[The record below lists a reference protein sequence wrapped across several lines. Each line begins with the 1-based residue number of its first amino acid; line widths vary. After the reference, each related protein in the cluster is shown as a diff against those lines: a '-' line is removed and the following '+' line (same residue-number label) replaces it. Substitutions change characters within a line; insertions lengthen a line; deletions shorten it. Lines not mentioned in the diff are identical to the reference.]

1 MRGRWGWGS
10 GRCWLL
16 GEEGFDGFEDDGVGG
31 VEEGALVKEGFG
43 DLVVGE
49 VEVVVAFEEKAG
61 VADGAV
67 DELEV
72 VGGDVGHEVVLVAAK
87 AAHDQG
93 GVGVE
98 EEFEEEVAAE
108 FVHPGGEGEVVGVV
122 AEGPSEGVV
131 V

>member
-1 MRGRWGWGS
+1 M
-10 GRCWLL
+10 
-16 GEEGFDGFEDDGVGG
+16 EEDP
-31 VEEGALVKEGFG
+31 G

-49 VEVVVAFEEKAG
+49 VEVVVAFEEEAG

-72 VGGDVGHEVVLVAAK
+72 VGGDVGHEVVLVAAE

-98 EEFEEEVAAE
+98 EEFEEEMAAE
-108 FVHPGGEGEVVGVV
+108 FVHPGREGEVVGVV
-122 AEGPSEGVV
+122 AEGPGESVV

>member
-1 MRGRWGWGS
+1 MGKRVANPLS
-10 GRCWLL
+10 LF
-16 GEEGFDGFEDDGVGG
+16 GEEGLDGFEDDGVGG
-31 VEEGALVKEGFG
+31 VEEGALVEEGLG

-49 VEVVVAFEEKAG
+49 VEVVVAFEEQAG

-67 DELEV
+67 GEFEV

-98 EEFEEEVAAE
+98 EEFEKEVAAE
-108 FVHPGGEGEVVGVV
+108 FIHPGGEGEVVGVV
-122 AEGPSEGVV
+122 AEGPGEGVV
-131 V
+131 VQ